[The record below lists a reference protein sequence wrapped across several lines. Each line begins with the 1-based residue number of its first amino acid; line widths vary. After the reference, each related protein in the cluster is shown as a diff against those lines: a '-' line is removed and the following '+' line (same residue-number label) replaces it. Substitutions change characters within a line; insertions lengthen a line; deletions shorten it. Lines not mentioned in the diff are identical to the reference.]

1 MDIVEAPRTVLGA
14 VGYFCTLSLGLA
26 VLFCVGTAIYRLTL
40 DPLAKFPGPKF
51 NAISPIP
58 GIRDLLRGRLAFE
71 NKLLHDKYGP
81 VVRVSP
87 NELHFNSV
95 QAWEDIYGHRVGHP
109 NFHKDP
115 VHVGSVE
122 PVVGVTTLT
131 MADDENHARQRR
143 ALAHSFSQKALV
155 DQEDII
161 QDYVSMFIRHLS
173 RMSDDREAFNMV
185 NWLNFTT
192 FDIIGDL
199 AFGEPFGCLESG
211 QFHFWVS
218 LIFEAV
224 KAGAIEQATRRF
236 ATAGSAFQNFLLK
249 CIPSTIRD
257 NRRNHL
263 KFSTEKVMRRLANKN
278 TDHKDFIWYILKQR
292 EKFNLNQDEIIVN
305 SALFIV
311 AGSETTANA
320 LSGMLARL
328 IYNPDVYAKLCAE
341 IRGAFKEEKDIRYEA
356 LSALPY
362 LNAVIEEGLRI
373 HPPVPTGL
381 LRTVPKEGDTVDG
394 YWVPGGT
401 AVSVGS
407 WAASHNSE
415 NFVDPDS
422 FIPERWLE
430 SNDPNSRYAH
440 DKKKAAQPF
449 SLGPRGCIG
458 KHLSYLEMR
467 IILGRLLWN
476 FDLVSVDGAPNWN
489 PANEMGRARAFMTW
503 EKPDLNVKVV
513 RVQR

>member
-1 MDIVEAPRTVLGA
+1 MDEALSRSLLGA
-14 VGYFCTLSLGLA
+14 IYFFLSLSIA
-26 VLFCVGTAIYRLTL
+26 SAIYRLTF
-40 DPLAKFPGPKF
+40 DPLAKFPGPKL

-58 GIRDLLRGRLAFE
+58 GIVALLKGRIAFE

-87 NELHFNSV
+87 TELHFNSV
-95 QAWEDIYGHRVGHP
+95 QAWEDVYGHRPGHP

-131 MADDENHARQRR
+131 MADDANHARQRR
-143 ALAHSFSQKALV
+143 ALAHSFSQKALLE
-155 DQEDII
+155 QEDII
-161 QDYVSMFIRHLS
+161 QGYVTQLITHMRRLS
-173 RMSDDREAFNMV
+173 TNGESFNMV

-199 AFGEPFGCLESG
+199 AFGEPFGCLDSG
-211 QFHFWVS
+211 EFHFWVS

-224 KAGAIEQATRRF
+224 KAGAIEQATRRL
-236 ATAGSAFQNFLLK
+236 ATAGSTFQKFLLW
-249 CIPSTIRD
+249 CIPREIRE
-257 NRRNHL
+257 RRKNHL
-263 KFSTEKVMRRLANKN
+263 KFSTEKVMRRLQDEK
-278 TDHKDFIWYILKQR
+278 TEHKDFIWYILKQR
-292 EKFNLNQDEIIVN
+292 EKYDLKQGEIIVN

-320 LSGMLARL
+320 LSGILARL
-328 IYNPDVYAKLCAE
+328 IYNKDKYEKLCKE
-341 IRGAFKEEKDIRYEA
+341 IRAEFKKEEDIRHER
-356 LSALPY
+356 LSEMVY

-381 LRTVPKEGDTVDG
+381 LRTVPKGGDTVDG

-407 WAASHNSE
+407 WAASHNE
-415 NFVDPDS
+415 KNFRDADK
-422 FIPERWLE
+422 FIPERWI
-430 SNDPNSRYAH
+430 DPSYNT
-440 DKKKAAQPF
+440 DLKKAARPF

-467 IILGRLLWN
+467 IILARLLWN
-476 FDLVSVDGAPNWN
+476 FDIVSVDGAPNWN
-489 PANEMGRARAFMTW
+489 PENEMGKARAFMTW
-503 EKPDLNVKVV
+503 EKPDLILKVV
-513 RVQR
+513 PVKR

>member
-1 MDIVEAPRTVLGA
+1 MEATAPRTFWGLIGFFLTVSI
-14 VGYFCTLSLGLA
+14 SLG
-26 VLFCVGTAIYRLTL
+26 VIYCVCLAIYRLTL
-40 DPLAKFPGPKF
+40 DPLAKFPGPKL

-58 GIRDLLRGRLAFE
+58 GIRALLRGRIAFE

-87 NELHFNSV
+87 TELHFNSV
-95 QAWEDIYGHRVGHP
+95 QAWEDIYGHRPGHP

-122 PVVGVTTLT
+122 PLAGVTTLT
-131 MADDENHARQRR
+131 MADDANHARQRR

-155 DQEDII
+155 EQEDII
-161 QDYVSMFIRHLS
+161 QDYVSQFIKHLG
-173 RMSDDREAFNMV
+173 RLAANNEAFNMV

-199 AFGEPFGCLESG
+199 AFGEPFGCLASG
-211 QFHFWVS
+211 EFHFWVS
-218 LIFEAV
+218 LIFETV
-224 KAGAIEQATRRF
+224 KAGAMEQATRRF
-236 ATAGSAFQNFLLK
+236 ATAGSTFQNLLLK
-249 CIPSTIRD
+249 CIPSEMREG
-257 NRRNHL
+257 RRKHL
-263 KFSTEKVMRRLANKN
+263 KFSTEKVMRRLENEN
-278 TDHKDFIWYILKQR
+278 TDHKDFIWYVLKQKER
-292 EKFNLNQDEIIVN
+292 FNLHQDEIVVN

-328 IYNPDVYAKLCAE
+328 IYNPDKYETLCKE
-341 IRGAFKEEKDIRYEA
+341 IRSAFKEESEVRYEK
-356 LSALPY
+356 LSQLTY

-381 LRTVPKEGDTVDG
+381 LRTVPKNGDTVDG
-394 YWVPGGT
+394 YLVPGGT

-407 WAASHNSE
+407 WAASHNE
-415 NFVDPDS
+415 NNFRDADS
-422 FIPERWLE
+422 FIPERWIDRAYDSDL
-430 SNDPNSRYAH
+430 
-440 DKKKAAQPF
+440 KKAAQPF

-467 IILGRLLWN
+467 IILARLLWN
-476 FDLVSVDGAPNWN
+476 FDIVSVDGAPNWN
-489 PANEMGRARAFMTW
+489 PENEMGRARAFMTW
-503 EKPDLNVKVV
+503 EKPDLILKLVPV
-513 RVQR
+513 RR

>member
-1 MDIVEAPRTVLGA
+1 MDTAAPRTILGA
-14 VGYFCTLSLGLA
+14 IGFFLTLA
-26 VLFCVGTAIYRLTL
+26 VGVGVVYTIGLAIYRLTL
-40 DPLAKFPGPKF
+40 DPLSKFPGPKL

-58 GIRDLLRGRLAFE
+58 GIVALLKGRLAFE
-71 NKLLHDKYGP
+71 NKILHDKYGP

-87 NELHFNSV
+87 TELHFNSV
-95 QAWEDIYGHRVGHP
+95 QAWEDIYGHRPGHP

-122 PVVGVTTLT
+122 PLVGVSTLT

-155 DQEDII
+155 EQEDII
-161 QDYVSMFIRHLS
+161 QDYVTMYIKHMK
-173 RMSDDREAFNMV
+173 RMAETQEAFNMV

-211 QFHFWVS
+211 KFHYWVS
-218 LIFEAV
+218 LIFETV
-224 KAGAIEQATRRF
+224 KAGAIEQATRRI
-236 ATAGSAFQNFLLK
+236 AQTGSMFQNFLLW
-249 CIPSTIRD
+249 CIPDRIRE
-257 NRRNHL
+257 NRKNHL

-278 TDHKDFIWYILKQR
+278 TDHKDFIWYILKQK

-320 LSGMLARL
+320 LSGILARL
-328 IYNPDVYAKLCAE
+328 IYNPDKYQKLVKE
-341 IRGAFKEEKDIRYEA
+341 LRDAFKTEDEIKFEK
-356 LSALPY
+356 LSELTY
-362 LNAVIEEGLRI
+362 LNAVLEEGLRI

-381 LRTVPKEGDTVDG
+381 LRTVPKNGDTVDG
-394 YWVPGGT
+394 LWVPGGT
-401 AVSVGS
+401 AVSVGA
-407 WAASHNSE
+407 WAASHNPV
-415 NFVDPDS
+415 NFKDCDD
-422 FIPERWLE
+422 FIPERWI
-430 SNDPNSRYAH
+430 DPAYNT
-440 DKKKAAQPF
+440 DLKKAAQPF

-467 IILGRLLWN
+467 IIMGRLLWN
-476 FDLVSVDGAPNWN
+476 FDIVSVDGAPNWN
-489 PANEMGRARAFMTW
+489 PANEMGKAKSFMTW
-503 EKPDLNVKVV
+503 EKPDLILKVV
-513 RVQR
+513 QVKR

>member
-1 MDIVEAPRTVLGA
+1 M
-14 VGYFCTLSLGLA
+14 
-26 VLFCVGTAIYRLTL
+26 
-40 DPLAKFPGPKF
+40 
-51 NAISPIP
+51 
-58 GIRDLLRGRLAFE
+58 
-71 NKLLHDKYGP
+71 LHDKYGS

-95 QAWEDIYGHRVGHP
+95 QAWEDIYGHRPGHP

-122 PVVGVTTLT
+122 PVVGVSTLT
-131 MADDENHARQRR
+131 MSDDANHARQRR

-161 QDYVSMFIRHLS
+161 HDYVNMLINHLK
-173 RMSDDREAFNMV
+173 RMAANNEDFNMV

-224 KAGAIEQATRRF
+224 KAGAIEQATRRL
-236 ATAGSAFQNFLLK
+236 ANTGSMFQNFLLW
-249 CIPSTIRD
+249 CIPNRIRE
-257 NRRNHL
+257 NRKNHL

-292 EKFNLNQDEIIVN
+292 EKYNLNQDEIIVN

-320 LSGMLARL
+320 LSGILARL
-328 IYNPDVYAKLCAE
+328 LYNPDKYDILCKE
-341 IRGAFKEEKDIRYEA
+341 IRDAFEKEEDIRFEK
-356 LSALPY
+356 LSQLVY
-362 LNAVIEEGLRI
+362 LNAVLEEGLRI

-381 LRTVPKEGDTVDG
+381 LRTVPKGGDTIDG
-394 YWVPGGT
+394 TWVPGG
-401 AVSVGS
+401 VS
-407 WAASHNSE
+407 
-415 NFVDPDS
+415 
-422 FIPERWLE
+422 
-430 SNDPNSRYAH
+430 
-440 DKKKAAQPF
+440 K
-449 SLGPRGCIG
+449 SLN
-458 KHLSYLEMR
+458 L
-467 IILGRLLWN
+467 
-476 FDLVSVDGAPNWN
+476 
-489 PANEMGRARAFMTW
+489 
-503 EKPDLNVKVV
+503 
-513 RVQR
+513 

>member
-1 MDIVEAPRTVLGA
+1 MDAVAPRSILGA
-14 VGYFCTLSLGLA
+14 VGQFLALA
-26 VLFCVGTAIYRLTL
+26 VGLGVAYLVGLSIYRLTL

-58 GIRDLLRGRLAFE
+58 GIRALLKGRIAFE

-87 NELHFNSV
+87 TELHFNSV
-95 QAWEDIYGHRVGHP
+95 QAWEDIYGHRPGHP

-122 PVVGVTTLT
+122 PLTGVTTLT
-131 MADDENHARQRR
+131 MADDANHARQRR

-161 QDYVSMFIRHLS
+161 QDYVSQLMKNLY
-173 RMSDDREAFNMV
+173 RMEVANEEFNMV

-199 AFGEPFGCLESG
+199 AFGEPFGCLDSG
-211 QFHFWVS
+211 EFHYWVS
-218 LIFEAV
+218 LIFETV
-224 KAGAIEQATRRF
+224 KAGALEQATRRF
-236 ATAGSAFQNFLLK
+236 ATAGSAFQNFLLW
-249 CIPSTIRD
+249 CIPDIVRERRRD
-257 NRRNHL
+257 HL
-263 KFSTEKVMRRLANKN
+263 KFSTEKVMRRLKNAN
-278 TDHKDFIWYILKQR
+278 TEHKDFIWYILKQK
-292 EKFNLNQDEIIVN
+292 EKYDLHQDEIVVN

-320 LSGMLARL
+320 LSGILARL
-328 IYNPDVYAKLCAE
+328 VYNPDKYDKLCKE
-341 IRGAFKEEKDIRYEA
+341 IRETFKEEKDLRWET
-356 LSALPY
+356 LSNMPY
-362 LNAVIEEGLRI
+362 LNAVLEEGLRI

-381 LRTVPKEGDTVDG
+381 LRTVPKDGDTIDG
-394 YWVPGGT
+394 LWVPGGT

-407 WAASHNSE
+407 WAASHNE
-415 NFVDPDS
+415 KNFRDADK
-422 FIPERWLE
+422 FIPERWI
-430 SNDPNSRYAH
+430 
-440 DKKKAAQPF
+440 DKAYDSDFKKAAQPF

-476 FDLVSVDGAPNWN
+476 FDIISVDGAPNWN
-489 PANEMGRARAFMTW
+489 PENEMGRARAFMTW
-503 EKPDLNVKVV
+503 EKPDLNLRLRRVV
-513 RVQR
+513 R

>member
-1 MDIVEAPRTVLGA
+1 MCNMDTAAPKTMLGA
-14 VGYFCTLSLGLA
+14 LGTFLTLSLAL
-26 VLFCVGTAIYRLTL
+26 AIYRLTL
-40 DPLAKFPGPKF
+40 DPLAKFPGPKL
-51 NAISPIP
+51 NALSPIP
-58 GIRDLLRGRLAFE
+58 GIRSLLRGRLAFDC
-71 NKLLHDKYGP
+71 KLLHDKYGS

-95 QAWEDIYGHRVGHP
+95 QAWDDIYGHRPGHP

-122 PVVGVTTLT
+122 PVVGVSTLT
-131 MADDENHARQRR
+131 MSDDENHARQRR

-155 DQEDII
+155 EQEDII
-161 QDYVSMFIRHLS
+161 QNYVNMFIKHLK
-173 RMSDDREAFNMV
+173 RMAANNEEFNMV

-218 LIFEAV
+218 LIFETV

-236 ATAGSAFQNFLLK
+236 AEAGSPFQNFLLW
-249 CIPSTIRD
+249 CIPSYIRE

-263 KFSTEKVMRRLANKN
+263 KFSTEKVMRRLANNN

-292 EKFNLNQDEIIVN
+292 EKYNLNQDEIIVN

-320 LSGMLARL
+320 LSGILARL
-328 IYNPDVYAKLCAE
+328 IYNPDKYEELCKE
-341 IRGAFKEEKDIRYEA
+341 IRDAFANEEDIRYEK
-356 LSALPY
+356 LSQMVY

-381 LRTVPKEGDTVDG
+381 LRTVPKGGDTIDG
-394 YWVPGGT
+394 MWVPGGT

-407 WAASHNSE
+407 WAASHNE
-415 NFVDPDS
+415 KNFRDCDS
-422 FIPERWLE
+422 FVPERWIGDE
-430 SNDPNSRYAH
+430 YAS
-440 DKKKAAQPF
+440 DFKKAAQPF

-476 FDLVSVDGAPNWN
+476 FDLISVDGAPNWN
-489 PANEMGRARAFMTW
+489 PANEMGRAKSFMTW
-503 EKPDLNVKVV
+503 EKPDLILKLKP
-513 RVQR
+513 VQR